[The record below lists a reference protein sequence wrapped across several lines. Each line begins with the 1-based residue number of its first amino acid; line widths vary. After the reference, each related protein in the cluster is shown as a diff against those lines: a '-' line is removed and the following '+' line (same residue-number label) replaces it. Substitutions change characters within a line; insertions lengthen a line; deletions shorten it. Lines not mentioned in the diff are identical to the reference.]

1 MKIGFIGVGK
11 ITSSLVQ
18 AYCTASIKGL
28 AIYLSP
34 RNAAKTDALSAQ
46 YDQVTKM
53 ENNQA
58 VLDAAD
64 VVFMAL
70 RPDDARLVIKDLV
83 FDKRHLVV
91 SVIPFFRYPE
101 LKEATQPA
109 RHVCRAIPLPSVV
122 NHNCPI
128 PVLNSNADTESLF
141 SHIGQPLR
149 MSTEDELHS
158 IWTLTGFITPFYDMM
173 NTLSQWA
180 TDHGV
185 GKGNANK
192 YVVDMFQ
199 SLANAAQV
207 AEPIDLKALAKH
219 AATPKGLNEQA
230 GIEIANKGAHQAY
243 HEAADG
249 IFERIEKNL
258 LDSREKGS
266 V

>member
-18 AYCTASIKGL
+18 AYCTANIDGL
-28 AIYLSP
+28 AIFLSP
-34 RNAAKTDALSAQ
+34 RNAENANALTAKFS
-46 YDQVTKM
+46 QVQKM
-53 ENNQA
+53 ESNQA
-58 VLDAAD
+58 VLDASD
-64 VVFMAL
+64 IVFMAL
-70 RPDDARLVIKDLV
+70 RPGDARSVIKELV
-83 FDKRHLVV
+83 FNKQHLVV
-91 SVIPFFRYPE
+91 SVIPFLRYPE
-101 LKEATQPA
+101 LKELTRPA
-109 RHVCRAIPLPSVV
+109 AHACRAIPLPSVV

-128 PVLNSNADTESLF
+128 PVFNSNKDTKALF

-173 NTLSQWA
+173 DTLSQWA
-180 TDHGV
+180 IDHGV

-207 AEPIDLKALAKH
+207 SEPINLKALAEH

-230 GIEIANKGAHQAY
+230 GKEIKKKGAHVAY

-258 LDSREKGS
+258 LEAK
-266 V
+266 